1 MDELH
6 DAGELMMLSSRI
18 AAEASRQ
25 EEEQGSDAFAATAQD
40 VGGDRIDQGHAGV
53 EILPDSTLHSVQFTT
68 VGVPHIRHAVQGCD
82 HWTLYHAADGMAA
95 EEIKSS
101 K

>member
-1 MDELH
+1 MDEFH
-6 DAGELMMLSSRI
+6 DAAELMVLGSRI
-18 AAEASRQ
+18 TAEASRQ

-40 VGGDRIDQGHAGV
+40 VGGDCIDQGHAGV
-53 EILPDSTLHSVQFTT
+53 EVLPDSILYSVQFIT

-82 HWTLYHAADGMAA
+82 RWTLCHAADGMAA

-101 K
+101 N

>member
-1 MDELH
+1 MDEFH
-6 DAGELMMLSSRI
+6 DAAELMVLGSRI

-25 EEEQGSDAFAATAQD
+25 EEEQRPDAFAAAAQD
-40 VGGDRIDQGHAGV
+40 VGGDRIDEGHAGV
-53 EILPDSTLHSVQFTT
+53 EVFPDSIFHSVQFTT

-82 HWTLYHAADGMAA
+82 HWTLCHAADGMAA
-95 EEIKSS
+95 GEIKSS